1 MWVQTT
7 PIGEA
12 LIVYWETDDPQ
23 RTLRSVADSQD
34 ELDKEFR
41 QIVKAAA
48 PAINVGQEQP
58 LANELLYS
66 WERS

>member
-1 MWVQTT
+1 VWVQTT

-23 RTLRSVADSQD
+23 RTLRSIADSQD

-41 QIVKAAA
+41 QIIKAAA
-48 PAINVGQEQP
+48 PAINFGQEQP